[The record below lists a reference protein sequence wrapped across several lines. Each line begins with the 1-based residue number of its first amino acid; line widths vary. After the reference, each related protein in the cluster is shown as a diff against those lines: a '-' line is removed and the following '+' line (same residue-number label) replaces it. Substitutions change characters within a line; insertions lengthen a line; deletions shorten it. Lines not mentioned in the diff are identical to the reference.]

1 MTADDLR
8 VRHDDAPQSQ
18 PQVARKVKV
27 LVVDDHRDT
36 RGLIELLLQDA
47 GYDVRQAEDGTMALD
62 VARRWRPEVIVT
74 DVFMDHMDG
83 VDLIQAIR
91 RQGWRTK
98 LIAVSAGWRRPGAY
112 GTDEAG
118 PDVLED
124 AISAGADA
132 TLLKPLDG
140 RELLATL
147 ARVLSAR

>member
-1 MTADDLR
+1 MTADG
-8 VRHDDAPQSQ
+8 ASAAQ
-18 PQVARKVKV
+18 ARKVKV

-36 RGLIELLLQDA
+36 RGLMELLLQDA

-83 VDLIQAIR
+83 VDLIQAVR

-98 LIAVSAGWRRPGAY
+98 LIAVSAGWRRPGAD
-112 GTDEAG
+112 GSDEAG
-118 PDVLED
+118 TDVLED

>member
-1 MTADDLR
+1 MTADELR
-8 VRHDDAPQSQ
+8 VRHDDTPQ
-18 PQVARKVKV
+18 PQAQAARKVKV

-36 RGLIELLLQDA
+36 RGLMELLLQDA

-91 RQGWRTK
+91 REGWRTK
-98 LIAVSAGWRRPGAY
+98 LIAVSAGWRRPGAD
-112 GTDEAG
+112 GSDEAA

>member
-1 MTADDLR
+1 MTADELR
-8 VRHDDAPQSQ
+8 VRHDVTPQ
-18 PQVARKVKV
+18 PQPQAARKVKV

-62 VARRWRPEVIVT
+62 VARRWRPEIIVT

-98 LIAVSAGWRRPGAY
+98 LIAVSAGWRRPGAD
-112 GTDEAG
+112 GRDEAG